1 VVAVK
6 VHAVFFAAALASGLL
21 LRRGRE
27 ESTGTSKPS
36 VVETNVVH
44 SVVSKA
50 SLADVG
56 LMVPSHDPV
65 EVAGLRVV
73 GLFFSTR
80 RVDSGPWPCVS
91 GGDGAGVAPQNACR
105 RSADARPLIGAS
117 ACSIAGETALRRNWA
132 GPSGLLVLGAGR
144 RRGGNLT
151 PLECL

>member
-44 SVVSKA
+44 SVGSKA

-56 LMVPSHDPV
+56 LMVPSH
-65 EVAGLRVV
+65 E
-73 GLFFSTR
+73 
-80 RVDSGPWPCVS
+80 
-91 GGDGAGVAPQNACR
+91 
-105 RSADARPLIGAS
+105 
-117 ACSIAGETALRRNWA
+117 
-132 GPSGLLVLGAGR
+132 
-144 RRGGNLT
+144 RGFQ
-151 PLECL
+151 